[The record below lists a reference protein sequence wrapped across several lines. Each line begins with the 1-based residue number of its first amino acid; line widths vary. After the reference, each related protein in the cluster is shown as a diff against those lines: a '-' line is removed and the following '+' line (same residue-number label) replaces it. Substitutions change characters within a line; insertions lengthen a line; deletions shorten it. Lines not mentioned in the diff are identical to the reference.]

1 MERAV
6 TTDELISI
14 EAVKMNLGWM
24 RVAETNSFV
33 GLCNL
38 LKIDPKNE
46 AELNLI
52 NRYLDGD
59 VSVMDMLG
67 ELKVE
72 ITDGKETKEDQLEGQ
87 GGASGKGTGGGTE
100 SDPWDEDEE
109 N

>member
-38 LKIDPKNE
+38 LQIDPKND

-52 NRYLDGD
+52 NRYLVGE

-72 ITDGKETKEDQLEGQ
+72 ITDGKEDQREQEGQ
-87 GGASGKGTGGGTE
+87 SGGEGTEGRTE
-100 SDPWDEDEE
+100 SDPWNEDEE